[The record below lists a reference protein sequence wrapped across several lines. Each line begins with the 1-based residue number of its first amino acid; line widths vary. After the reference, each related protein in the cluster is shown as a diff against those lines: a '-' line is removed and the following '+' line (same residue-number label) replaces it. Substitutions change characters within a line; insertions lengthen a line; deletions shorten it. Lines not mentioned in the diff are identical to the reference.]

1 MMRRRKPADVE
12 SGAAPR
18 IEDASGLRDRSAIE
32 MWTALVEWA
41 AELPPP
47 PWRWRTDI
55 GFMANETVR
64 QVAWLVEHDR
74 DAAECWE
81 LFVLHLTV
89 NGAHPAVPE

>member
-1 MMRRRKPADVE
+1 MVQRKPEDVG
-12 SGAAPR
+12 SGAAPQ
-18 IEDASGLRDRSAIE
+18 IEDVRGPLDRSTVE
-32 MWTALVEWA
+32 MWRALVEWA
-41 AELPPP
+41 AEIPAPPR
-47 PWRWRTDI
+47 RWRTDI

-89 NGAHPAVPE
+89 SGAHPAVPE